1 MTPQRTSSLLKSAV
15 LVVLIASLTISPGCC
30 SDDVCWHRAGPG
42 LFHWQGECCIACAP
56 VSSHPTY
63 YPTLW
68 ESRVPYN
75 DDGAVELTPSG
86 NLEAVPAGEPLP
98 AAPAETFPTLDALD
112 DTLDG
117 RERRNFFK

>member
-1 MTPQRTSSLLKSAV
+1 MTPQPTSSLLKSAV
-15 LVVLIASLTISPGCC
+15 LVLIASLTISPGCC

-42 LFHWQGECCIACAP
+42 LFNWQGECSISCAP

-68 ESRVPYN
+68 ESWAPYN
-75 DDGAVELTPSG
+75 NDGTVELMPPGS
-86 NLEAVPAGEPLP
+86 LEAVPAGEPLP
-98 AAPAETFPTLDALD
+98 AVPAETFPTLDASD

-117 RERRNFFK
+117 RERRDFFK